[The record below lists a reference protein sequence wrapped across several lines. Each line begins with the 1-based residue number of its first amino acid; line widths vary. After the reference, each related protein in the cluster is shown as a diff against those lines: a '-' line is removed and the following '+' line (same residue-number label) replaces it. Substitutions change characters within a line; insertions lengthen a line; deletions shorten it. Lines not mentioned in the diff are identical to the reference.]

1 MFQLQPASNNGCS
14 REEWNKQQIKRMA
27 QDDKKLEEVL
37 LKHCEIL
44 DKRQQVFLKRNADYP
59 MKTPLTQFS
68 FLFNPNSLKN
78 NQNNGNN
85 NGKNYKTL
93 YFTNLSNRYRFHKQH
108 NKQFVCYIVCS
119 SLL

>member
-1 MFQLQPASNNGCS
+1 
-14 REEWNKQQIKRMA
+14 MA
-27 QDDKKLEEVL
+27 QGEQKLEEVL

-44 DKRQQVFLKRNADYP
+44 DKRQQILLNRNADYP
-59 MKTPLTQFS
+59 RKTPLTQFS
-68 FLFNPNSLKN
+68 FLVNPNSLKN

-85 NGKNYKTL
+85 NGKNDKTL
-93 YFTNLSNRYRFHKQH
+93 YFTNLSKRYRYHKQH